1 MRKLIWLAVAGGGMI
16 VSLACAA
23 EWSGEWKALRATYTI
38 YSGELAEREAPTSTE
53 RSMTVAFEG
62 QAAKELFDS
71 IGPDSRDT
79 CSQDKGD
86 RERRKRGI
94 YCTYTLKGTGRGY
107 QCWIGLNLRT
117 GESIPTVSC

>member
-1 MRKLIWLAVAGGGMI
+1 MRKLIWLALGGGTAL
-16 VSLACAA
+16 SLAYAA
-23 EWSGEWKALRATYTI
+23 EWSGEWKTFRATYTI
-38 YSGELAEREAPTSTE
+38 YSGELAEREPPTATE
-53 RSMTVAFEG
+53 RNMTVAFEG
-62 QAAKELFDS
+62 QAAKDLFDS

-94 YCTYTLKGTGRGY
+94 LCTYTLKSPGRGY

-117 GESIPTVSC
+117 GESIPTVTC